1 MHLQTILKA
10 LAKAR
15 RGEPL
20 KGYYHLLVKHARF
33 YGIDN
38 KEVLC
43 PLYLF
48 TVTVMMHHNND
59 PAAIEELN
67 RDYRELC
74 KDYIEAVAAVLSKGA
89 PVPTEAPTAE
99 TQ

>member
-1 MHLQTILKA
+1 VHIQTVLKV

-33 YGIDN
+33 YGIDR
-38 KEVLC
+38 KEILC

-48 TVTVMMHHNND
+48 AVTVSMTHNND
-59 PAAIEELN
+59 PAALEELH
-67 RDYRELC
+67 RDYREYC
-74 KDYIEAVAAVLSKGA
+74 KEYIEAVAAVLAKGV
-89 PVPTEAPTAE
+89 PIPTEEAA
-99 TQ
+99 Q